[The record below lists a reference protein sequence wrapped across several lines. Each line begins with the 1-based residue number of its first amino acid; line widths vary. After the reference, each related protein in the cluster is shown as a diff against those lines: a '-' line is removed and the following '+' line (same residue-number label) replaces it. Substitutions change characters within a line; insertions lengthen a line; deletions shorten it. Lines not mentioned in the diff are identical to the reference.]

1 MTAAAELSEFF
12 VHTVEVETRL
22 EDGPWGE
29 RYGPPVTVLC
39 FVDESRKYVR
49 DGAGREVVSEAS
61 LTAAVEDAD
70 RFQPGSRVTVHG
82 RRAAVIGV
90 ARATSGDLELPD
102 HVEVT
107 LT

>member
-1 MTAAAELSEFF
+1 M
-12 VHTVEVETRL
+12 
-22 EDGPWGE
+22 
-29 RYGPPVTVLC
+29 
-39 FVDESRKYVR
+39 
-49 DGAGREVVSEAS
+49 VSEAS